1 MTTTAKRAASAPA
14 RAPATRL
21 LGLRPEIMAALL
33 PAIAAL
39 EDSRTL
45 GHVAAVTVDRVAAY
59 AWNEGRLE
67 RCRRLLAEGERAPAV
82 HLSRYWLHGLAFY
95 TVSDGMHRTVAAREA
110 GRQRIRARIGG
121 ESWCKPEQ
129 HWLLP
134 AAGSQWRLWRE
145 VQPGGQVLSQ
155 VLSDIESELAA
166 ALLKVGVRER

>member
-1 MTTTAKRAASAPA
+1 MTTTAKRAASVPA

-33 PAIAAL
+33 PAISAL

-67 RCRRLLAEGERAPAV
+67 RCRRLLTEGERAPAV

-110 GRQRIRARIGG
+110 GR
-121 ESWCKPEQ
+121 
-129 HWLLP
+129 
-134 AAGSQWRLWRE
+134 
-145 VQPGGQVLSQ
+145 
-155 VLSDIESELAA
+155 
-166 ALLKVGVRER
+166 